1 MRKGALAVP
10 AYFIAV
16 GVGHVALALYWSD
29 KTVGLPRDG
38 QAFSGTTILGV
49 GFALLGLLALP
60 AALAFER
67 SIGAFARGALAGV
80 VVAGAVV
87 ASTASRGYL
96 MGGVT
101 DGPPCIVDPSGLCAR
116 GAGTYIADAQP
127 DPFVMLVAVLVAY
140 ALAHTAAR
148 LAGRGMSPRSRAATR
163 P

>member
-10 AYFIAV
+10 VYFIAV
-16 GVGHVALALYWSD
+16 GVGHVALALYWTE

-38 QAFSGTTILGV
+38 QAFSGTTVLGV
-49 GFALLGLLALP
+49 GFVLLGLISLP
-60 AALAFER
+60 AALVIER
-67 SIGAFARGALAGV
+67 SIGALARGALAAV
-80 VVAGAVV
+80 VVASAVV
-87 ASTASRGYL
+87 VYTASRGYL

-101 DGPPCIVDPSGLCAR
+101 DGPPCIVNPSGLCVP

-127 DPFVMLVAVLVAY
+127 DPFVMLLAALVAY

-148 LAGRGMSPRSRAATR
+148 LAGRGMSPRSHAATR